1 MDDTRIIVCP
11 FLDSLSAFYTWHD
24 VHADP
29 LLQTDNVAHSSLD
42 TEQLLSAHA
51 LTSTQRGLCTE
62 KFVFHTDASTYR
74 GFYAERLVHTHTHG
88 STLFGRTCLYCCR
101 LNSCSF
107 FCFLF
112 LITYISCS
120 LSQIFVGN
128 YVICDV
134 ICLTY
139 IFVGLLGMFSFTAAA
154 GGRDE
159 RRIVESAVRQ
169 NGLALEWASQ
179 QLRADRDVAPW
190 PLEDLRYRSSQG
202 VSYDKYTG
210 LNWERDRSC
219 PTFTTHR

>member
-51 LTSTQRGLCTE
+51 LTSTQRGRRQRDLYTQ
-62 KFVFHTDASTYR
+62 KHT
-74 GFYAERLVHTHTHG
+74 LWPNLH
-88 STLFGRTCLYCCR
+88 CCR
-101 LNSCSF
+101 LNSCPS

-112 LITYISCS
+112 LITYLSCS
-120 LSQIFVGN
+120 LSQVFVGMW
-128 YVICDV
+128 YVNICDV

-190 PLEDLRYRSSQG
+190 PLGGFEISKLPRCI
-202 VSYDKYTG
+202 
-210 LNWERDRSC
+210 LW
-219 PTFTTHR
+219 

>member
-29 LLQTDNVAHSSLD
+29 LLQTDNVAHSSLE

-62 KFVFHTDASTYR
+62 KFFFHTDASTYR
-74 GFYAERLVHTHTHG
+74 GFYAERLVHTEAH
-88 STLFGRTCLYCCR
+88 SLAEPALLPFEL
-101 LNSCSF
+101 LSI
-107 FCFLF
+107 FL
-112 LITYISCS
+112 LP
-120 LSQIFVGN
+120 LPDHLPFVFPFPSICG

-190 PLEDLRYRSSQG
+190 PLEDSRYRSSQG
-202 VSYDKYTG
+202 VSCDKYTG
-210 LNWERDRSC
+210 DRCRFRDVLYIDR
-219 PTFTTHR
+219 